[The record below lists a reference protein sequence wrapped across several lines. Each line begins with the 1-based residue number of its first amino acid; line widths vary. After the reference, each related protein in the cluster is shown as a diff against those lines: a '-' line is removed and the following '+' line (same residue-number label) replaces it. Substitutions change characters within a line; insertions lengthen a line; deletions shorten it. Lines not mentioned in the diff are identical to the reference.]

1 MRVMRATLIAALA
14 VVAVSSAGAAGA
26 GAGAAAV
33 KPNQHFVGIVNG
45 NHTAAFVYVVCP
57 GPAVG
62 QTGHPAG
69 GQYVAAIRVADGS
82 GSTGGG
88 SSLTV
93 RFADDASAAVSLT
106 AYGVARTIPQQLS
119 LPCSGSDTVTFTP
132 VPTSTT
138 AVADSVTVTY
148 ENIAA

>member
-1 MRVMRATLIAALA
+1 MGVTRAALIAALA

-26 GAGAAAV
+26 GAAAV
-33 KPNQHFVGIVNG
+33 RPNQHFVGIVNG

-69 GQYVAAIRVADGS
+69 GQYVAAIRVANGS

-93 RFADDASAAVSLT
+93 RFADDPSAAVSLT

-119 LPCSGSDTVTFTP
+119 LPCSGTGTVTFTP